1 MRPLP
6 YFVDVFRLADA
17 ADLLENPD
25 QALTRMKSFL
35 MMYGFEQ

>member
-6 YFVDVFRLADA
+6 YFVDVFRLADT

-25 QALTRMKSFL
+25 HALVRMKSFL
-35 MMYGFEQ
+35 TT